1 MTSSVVNL
9 VMTVIGFTVSTIFI
23 VFVCTRLICARI
35 QYLTRRRSSAYTS
48 RSDLSIVCGLLGCF
62 LWLVILFDLKPFKL
76 QVVLVV
82 HLCLHRILV
91 FVFLVMDLEKGVH
104 VKYRPG
110 IMSGGWSLERGLN
123 GLEPHAVAN
132 FPTKK
137 YSDEFFTCAEDTQC
151 TVCLAEYRK
160 EDILRI
166 LPLCGHYFHAT
177 CIDIWFQQQSTCPVC
192 RFSLRKTVEKKC
204 FMQPLFSSAVRSQYA
219 MDSLNVNSN
228 QCSSS
233 SGQRLSSRL
242 HDSQRTDPTTASA
255 SNA

>member
-1 MTSSVVNL
+1 MVVTEQELKFSWKFEYGAFDWTIKLQSSKKSSWKFEYWAFDWTVKLQSWKKSSWKKMTSSGVNL

-48 RSDLSIVCGLLGCF
+48 RSDLN
-62 LWLVILFDLKPFKL
+62 ILE
-76 QVVLVV
+76 
-82 HLCLHRILV
+82 H
-91 FVFLVMDLEKGVH
+91 
-104 VKYRPG
+104 
-110 IMSGGWSLERGLN
+110 GLN

-151 TVCLAEYRK
+151 TVCLAEYRE
-160 EDILRI
+160 EDALRI

-192 RFSLRKTVEKKC
+192 RISLRETVEKKC
-204 FMQPLFSSAVRSQYA
+204 FMQHLFSSAVRSQYA
-219 MDSLNVNSN
+219 MDSLNVNLN
-228 QCSSS
+228 QCSS
-233 SGQRLSSRL
+233 SGQRLFSRL

>member
-1 MTSSVVNL
+1 MTSSAVNL

-35 QYLTRRRSSAYTS
+35 QYLTRRSSAYTS
-48 RSDLSIVCGLLGCF
+48 RSDLSIV
-62 LWLVILFDLKPFKL
+62 
-76 QVVLVV
+76 
-82 HLCLHRILV
+82 
-91 FVFLVMDLEKGVH
+91 
-104 VKYRPG
+104 
-110 IMSGGWSLERGLN
+110 ERGLR
-123 GLEPHAVAN
+123 GLDPVAVAN

-137 YSDEFFTCAEDTQC
+137 YSDAFFAFEEDTQC
-151 TVCLAEYRK
+151 TVCLAEYRE
-160 EDILRI
+160 EDTLHI

-192 RFSLRKTVEKKC
+192 RISLRETADKKC

-242 HDSQRTDPTTASA
+242 HDNQRTNPTTASA